1 MPLELSAPN
10 PITFFISLILAV
22 IAVIIHYTGA
32 TIPHVHS
39 GFVILLV
46 GVSWG
51 GLCECAEAPVGATR
65 ASQQAAA
72 GTLAQIGSAYLS
84 P

>member
-10 PITFFISLILAV
+10 PITFLAV
-22 IAVIIHYTGA
+22 MAVIIHYTGL

-46 GVSWG
+46 GYLILAAGSVLG
-51 GLCECAEAPVGATR
+51 GLIR
-65 ASQQAAA
+65 
-72 GTLAQIGSAYLS
+72 LRLMD
-84 P
+84 

>member
-1 MPLELSAPN
+1 MSLELSAPN

-46 GVSWG
+46 GYLILVAGNVLG
-51 GLCECAEAPVGATR
+51 GL
-65 ASQQAAA
+65 
-72 GTLAQIGSAYLS
+72 IGLRLMD
-84 P
+84 

>member
-1 MPLELSAPN
+1 MSLELSASN

-22 IAVIIHYTGA
+22 IAVIIHYTGV

-46 GVSWG
+46 GYLILVAGNVLG
-51 GLCECAEAPVGATR
+51 GL
-65 ASQQAAA
+65 
-72 GTLAQIGSAYLS
+72 LS
-84 P
+84 LRFMD